1 MSVLTAVGP
10 DLLADGLADE
20 LARVGFLLP
29 RSHDVAGGVFRRSRS
44 SAARRASSLW
54 SSKLAILQAG

>member
-1 MSVLTAVGP
+1 
-10 DLLADGLADE
+10 
-20 LARVGFLLP
+20 
-29 RSHDVAGGVFRRSRS
+29 VFRRSRS